1 MQIARLYIRG
11 RMVIFTAANLTPAQK
26 MDIEEIFGRLDNDP
40 RIVPSKS
47 KFKTN
52 LAKTIGGEYKDP
64 DYAENEWRIAA
75 WRAILSATYH
85 VPLEY
90 RSFADESAIWRPK
103 QDKKYNIIYDE
114 NGDATYRPRKMGRR
128 GIIYDGDVLA
138 LTDKFSVYVNEELP
152 IPARHILWI
161 CTGDETHTVTTNPR
175 GLLSNPLPGSEFI
188 VIRGEKVMGP
198 FPFGPGSNRGR
209 VEGSFGTLFKTF
221 VKPGDIVK
229 VVNGLDAGSEAI
241 VSRATPN
248 SLILQKPQT
257 VIFGSNLK
265 LMKAAYDKI
274 MNDPYSS
281 AQGEPQYLVYP
292 ELEPVHIII
301 RSRMT
306 EPSAVHDDRQMV
318 KLVKNYGWEYIGQI
332 LKENKRTMIK
342 TTIDIKDNAE
352 RVALRLLES
361 IFSNSKEALKFSVC
375 NDTATIKTETGL
387 MPKTIVEKVAD
398 LKREFLGYKVD
409 ISVIDD
415 VGVVIKPNGE
425 TPIIAKRITEIRLN
439 KMKSFDDKT
448 NDEDKPIR
456 YTLESQLADKEKL
469 ISHFETL
476 FARDAIEA
484 LLDKLP
490 DNAAR
495 FMAIMTSPP
504 PDFFEQYGNNYRE
517 KDIAVYMGVNSAQI
531 KRFKET
537 IRLQMLALGM
547 GPEDSLN
554 TQT

>member
-1 MQIARLYIRG
+1 M
-11 RMVIFTAANLTPAQK
+11 
-26 MDIEEIFGRLDNDP
+26 E
-40 RIVPSKS
+40 
-47 KFKTN
+47 
-52 LAKTIGGEYKDP
+52 
-64 DYAENEWRIAA
+64 
-75 WRAILSATYH
+75 
-85 VPLEY
+85 
-90 RSFADESAIWRPK
+90 
-103 QDKKYNIIYDE
+103 
-114 NGDATYRPRKMGRR
+114 
-128 GIIYDGDVLA
+128 
-138 LTDKFSVYVNEELP
+138 
-152 IPARHILWI
+152 
-161 CTGDETHTVTTNPR
+161 
-175 GLLSNPLPGSEFI
+175 
-188 VIRGEKVMGP
+188 
-198 FPFGPGSNRGR
+198 
-209 VEGSFGTLFKTF
+209 
-221 VKPGDIVK
+221 
-229 VVNGLDAGSEAI
+229 
-241 VSRATPN
+241 
-248 SLILQKPQT
+248 
-257 VIFGSNLK
+257 
-265 LMKAAYDKI
+265 AAYSKI
-274 MNDPYSS
+274 MEDTYSP

-292 ELEPVHIII
+292 QLEPVHLII

-306 EPSAVHDDRQMV
+306 DPSAVFDDRQMV

-361 IFSNSKEALKFSVC
+361 IFANSKEALKFSIC

-387 MPKTIVEKVAD
+387 MPKPVVEKVAD
-398 LKREFLGYKVD
+398 LKREFLTYKVA
-409 ISVIDD
+409 IQVIDEI
-415 VGVVIKPNGE
+415 GIVIKPIGE

-439 KMKSFDDKT
+439 KMKSFDDQV

-504 PDFFEQYGNNYRE
+504 PDFFERYGKNYRE
-517 KDIAVYMGVNSAQI
+517 KDVAVYMGVNSAQI